1 MRAARLPT
9 KRSSHR
15 PLTSACAGAGK
26 SCPKSYTVEEIAAA
40 NIATHRR
47 CFPTAMK
54 SANYLSGGQSLADA
68 AARLS
73 AINKAKTKQVRGLPN
88 PNP

>member
-1 MRAARLPT
+1 MTRAARP
-9 KRSSHR
+9 SICS
-15 PLTSACAGAGK
+15 GK
-26 SCPKSYTVEEIAAA
+26 ACPKSYTVEEIAAA

-54 SANYLSGGQSLADA
+54 SANYLSGGQSLSDA

-73 AINKAKTKQVRGLPN
+73 AINKAKTKQ
-88 PNP
+88 